1 MILLTV
7 APALPRERP
16 KKTIAT
22 NTEVT
27 DAINPLLPEE
37 RRAESLSRKALCIL
51 MSTPGGTSVLNGM
64 RRPEQVDDS
73 IAVLG
78 WPALDSVHPVYL
90 TLRGPDV

>member
-1 MILLTV
+1 MY
-7 APALPRERP
+7 
-16 KKTIAT
+16 
-22 NTEVT
+22 
-27 DAINPLLPEE
+27 
-37 RRAESLSRKALCIL
+37 L